1 MEIVTLFTEAA
12 GLSILIFA
20 LVAQLKQFGLSGH
33 WLTGSAYLVGLIFG
47 GLYRYFFHPPSTPA
61 EWFLTVTF
69 GLICGLIATGTYK
82 GIESA
87 TGKPANGGDA
97 EIERRLNGLN

>member
-47 GLYRYFFHPPSTPA
+47 GLYR
-61 EWFLTVTF
+61 
-69 GLICGLIATGTYK
+69 
-82 GIESA
+82 
-87 TGKPANGGDA
+87 
-97 EIERRLNGLN
+97 